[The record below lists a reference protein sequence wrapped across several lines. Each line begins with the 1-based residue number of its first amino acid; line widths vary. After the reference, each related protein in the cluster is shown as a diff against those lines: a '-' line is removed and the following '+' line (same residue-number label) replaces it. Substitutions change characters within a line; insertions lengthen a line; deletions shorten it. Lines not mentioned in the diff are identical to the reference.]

1 MNIGYIRLAKAAPSK
16 EEQEEAL
23 HAAGLPKTGKIF
35 VEQVATR
42 RRTEYVDP
50 TPQRT
55 EMINGLAA
63 GDTVYVAS
71 ASRLGTGVVDI
82 EETMR
87 VINEKGA
94 VVIDAATKEAVR
106 WHPDASAAIAF
117 VFRGYN
123 GLRNELAAH
132 MRAKRP
138 EDKKGGAPSVPQERL
153 EEARKLF
160 FNLDLHIKDVI
171 RRTGLSQR
179 TLYRHFGKRTG
190 KNPAK

>member
-1 MNIGYIRLAKAAPSK
+1 M
-16 EEQEEAL
+16 
-23 HAAGLPKTGKIF
+23 HAAGLPKAGKIF

-55 EMINGLAA
+55 EMINSLAA

-82 EETMR
+82 EETLR
-87 VINEKGA
+87 AINEKGA

-160 FNLDLHIKDVI
+160 LNLDLHINDVI